1 MPPAALYVNPGV
13 LDQRRGRIVFAS
25 LIAPCALG
33 RSGVRVRK
41 REGDGA
47 TPVATMR
54 PVAVYWRDDRVR
66 RPPTILP
73 VRPIR
78 ADDGWCDDGA
88 HRRYN
93 RRVRLPFPAGHE
105 TMRRADA
112 LYDIVVELDW
122 NRAPAVRGRGS
133 AIFLHLAKP
142 GFPATQGCIAVSL
155 KTMRLILPHLRPTT
169 RIVVRH
175 P

>member
-1 MPPAALYVNPGV
+1 MSSTRFYVFPDV
-13 LDQRRGRIVFAS
+13 LDQRRGRIVFAA
-25 LIAPCALG
+25 LAAPCALG
-33 RSGVRVRK
+33 RTGVQVRK

-47 TPVATMR
+47 TPLATMR
-54 PVAVYWRDDRVR
+54 PVAVYWRADRVR
-66 RPPTILP
+66 RPRTRLP

-78 ADDGWCDDGA
+78 AHDGWCDDVA

-93 RRVRLPFPAGHE
+93 RLVRLPFPAGHE
-105 TMRRADA
+105 KMRRDDG

-122 NRAPAVRGRGS
+122 NRTPAMRGRGS

-142 GFPATQGCIAVSL
+142 GFPPTQGCIAVTL

-169 RIVVRH
+169 RIAVRH